1 MARLS
6 FIFIC
11 FLTLSSIGFSTK
23 SIESEKFIEAKRDPF
38 KPFNQISFFNTNKTN
53 EIDKNQFIEKEV
65 LLSKYQLKE
74 LKYMGSISTSSNQ
87 FALFKVNKKDR
98 SKIYKIKLSDF
109 FSAEKFQVILIDS
122 KKIIIAKWLEK
133 NGKFQRKYITLK
145 S

>member
-65 LLSKYQLKE
+65 LLSKYQCKR
-74 LKYMGSISTSSNQ
+74 STN
-87 FALFKVNKKDR
+87 
-98 SKIYKIKLSDF
+98 
-109 FSAEKFQVILIDS
+109 LI
-122 KKIIIAKWLEK
+122 
-133 NGKFQRKYITLK
+133 
-145 S
+145 